1 MKKITIIT
9 GHYGTGKTNLSV
21 NLALREAADGTPVTV
36 VDLDLVNPYFRTADF
51 QTLFAQHGV
60 TLIAPEYAN
69 SNVDIPTVSFDLE
82 ELAAQDGK
90 LLIDV
95 GGDDAGA
102 TALGRYAKAL
112 AAYGDDVDMLCVLN
126 CYRYLTR
133 TPHEALTLMREIETA
148 SGLRHTGIINNSNL
162 GCETTMQL
170 ISDSLPFAREIA
182 EQAQLPLLFTTAD
195 KRLHPDGAAFLP
207 IDIFVK
213 PLWEQTV

>member
-9 GHYGTGKTNLSV
+9 GHYGTGKTNFSV
-21 NLALREAADGTPVTV
+21 NLALNEAKKGIPVTV

-51 QTLFAQHGV
+51 KELFADHGV

-69 SNVDIPTVSFDLE
+69 SNVDLPTVSFDIE
-82 ELAAQDGK
+82 ELAQQEGC

-102 TALGRYAKAL
+102 TALGRYADAIM
-112 AAYGDDVDMLCVLN
+112 AHGDEVDMLYVLN

-133 TPHEALTLMREIETA
+133 TPEEALTLMQEIETA
-148 SGLRHTGIINNSNL
+148 SRLRHTGLVNNSNL
-162 GCETTMQL
+162 GCETTAEL
-170 ISDSLPFAREIA
+170 ITNSLPFAEEIA
-182 EQAQLPLLFTTAD
+182 KQAGLPLLFTTAD
-195 KRLHPDGAAFLP
+195 KQLNLSGDGFLP
-207 IDIFVK
+207 IDVFVK